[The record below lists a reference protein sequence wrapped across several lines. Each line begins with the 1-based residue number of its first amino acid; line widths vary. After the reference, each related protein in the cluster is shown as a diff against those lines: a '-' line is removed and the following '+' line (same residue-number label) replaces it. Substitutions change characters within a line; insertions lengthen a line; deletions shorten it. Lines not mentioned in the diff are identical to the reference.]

1 VDNYLT
7 YISELLAAA
16 FLTRPQMLR
25 SSEQVRVD
33 FVLSHGRMEDLI
45 EALTE
50 RRVERMSYMGMGD
63 LATDIE
69 RELGLNLF
77 GEDATLRRAI
87 RIVENRNLIVH
98 NRGVINARYLR
109 KLPGEGLAVGDPV
122 PLTWDSV
129 MADLNFLA
137 ESVREI
143 DGRATEKWQLD
154 NVRLEGETGKG
165 AEDREDFEE
174 T

>member
-77 GEDATLRRAI
+77 GEDATLRRA
-87 RIVENRNLIVH
+87 